1 MEARP
6 SDGTQIRSRPMT
18 DKLVSADEAVALVH
32 DGDLVA
38 VGGSLF
44 SRTPMALIFALLR
57 SGRRG
62 LTLTRS
68 LTCYEAELLMVNGG
82 VDGLVTSWV
91 GLGLQWGVSPVVR
104 AFVEQGRA
112 FHEEW
117 SHLALGLRF
126 KAGAMGVP
134 FLPTATMMGSDL
146 EERSKAARVT
156 CPYTGQELLAVPAL
170 EPAVAFLHV
179 HRADKFGN
187 VQVDGYRHMDVDIA
201 RASKRVVVTAEQIVD
216 TAELV
221 RNASDTMLPHFT
233 IDAVVHQPFGAY
245 PGECYGLYEADMAHL
260 DTYVQGLR
268 DRGPEAG
275 VEHYLNENVIGRATF
290 DEFLQHVGSDRLAEL
305 QQQAVEMIS

>member
-1 MEARP
+1 M
-6 SDGTQIRSRPMT
+6 
-18 DKLVSADEAVALVH
+18 VS
-32 DGDLVA
+32 
-38 VGGSLF
+38 
-44 SRTPMALIFALLR
+44 
-57 SGRRG
+57 
-62 LTLTRS
+62 
-68 LTCYEAELLMVNGG
+68 GG

-91 GLGLQWGVSPVVR
+91 GLGLKWGVSPVVR
-104 AFVEQGRA
+104 MFVEQGRA

-146 EERSKAARVT
+146 EGRSKAARVT

-170 EPAVAFLHV
+170 EPDVAFLHV

-216 TAELV
+216 TAEIV

-268 DRGPEAG
+268 DLGPEAG
-275 VEHYLNENVIGRATF
+275 VEHYLNENVNSRATF
-290 DEFLQHVGSDRLAEL
+290 DDFLQHVGSDRLAAL
-305 QQQAVEMIS
+305 QQQALEMIS

>member
-1 MEARP
+1 MEAH
-6 SDGTQIRSRPMT
+6 SGDGTQNRSRPMI
-18 DKLVSADEAVALVH
+18 DKLVNADEAVALVH
-32 DGDLVA
+32 DGDVVA

-44 SRTPMALIFALLR
+44 SRTPMALIFALVR
-57 SGRRG
+57 SGRSG

-68 LTCYEAELLMVNGG
+68 LTCYEAELLMVSGG

-104 AFVEQGRA
+104 MLVEQGRA

-146 EERSKAARVT
+146 EARSKAARVT
-156 CPYTGQELLAVPAL
+156 CPYTGDELLAVPAL
-170 EPAVAFLHV
+170 VPDVAFLHV

-187 VQVDGYRHMDVDIA
+187 VQVEGYRHMDVDIA
-201 RASKRVVVTAEQIVD
+201 RAAKCVVVSAEQIVD
-216 TAELV
+216 TSEIV
-221 RNASDTMLPHFT
+221 RNASHTMLPHFT
-233 IDAVVHQPFGAY
+233 VDAVVHQPFGAY
-245 PGECYGLYEADMAHL
+245 PGECYGLYEADMVHL

-268 DRGPEAG
+268 ERGPQAG
-275 VEHYLNENVIGRATF
+275 VEHYLRENVTTRATF
-290 DEFLQHVGSDRLAEL
+290 DEFLQHVGSDRLAAL
-305 QQQAVEMIS
+305 QQQAMEMTA